1 MISLEE
7 DLDMIN
13 GRIAEIDKN
22 IALLESNMN
31 ILHDQLKETQKYII
45 RLAQNQAVISKR
57 ISAWPY
63 IAVPEERQGDT
74 DFE

>member
-7 DLDMIN
+7 DLDVIN

-22 IALLESNMN
+22 LALIESNMHM
-31 ILHDQLKETQKYII
+31 LHDQLKETQKYII

-57 ISAWPY
+57 ISSWPY